1 LRLFLLGN
9 SLIRQNG
16 KVYLCKQLMDVRQQI
31 RNAAPILVMAYSLTT
46 AILSVVIFMGMEH
59 NIELD
64 HFTQDPA
71 SIMNT
76 PFYLGFFSYIGILFW
91 CAAATLC
98 FFTRLLLHEN
108 DPAQK
113 RKRQFL
119 LYSGLVSAL
128 LMFDDLFLMHEVVF
142 PQYFMIPK
150 NVVYLIYINI
160 LVIYVFAFRAEL
172 FDSEYLVLMVAAGL
186 LGISQ
191 FVDSLPMPIPEDSF
205 LEDAVKLFAIVTW
218 FTYYMRY
225 CVLMVKLQ
233 EQGKEE

>member
-1 LRLFLLGN
+1 ML
-9 SLIRQNG
+9 QE
-16 KVYLCKQLMDVRQQI
+16 MDVRLQI
-31 RNAAPILVMAYSLTT
+31 RNAAPILVMAYAFTT
-46 AILSVVIFMGMEH
+46 AILSVVIFLGMEH

-71 SIMNT
+71 SIMDT

-108 DPAQK
+108 DAAQK
-113 RKRQFL
+113 TKRQFL
-119 LYSGLVSAL
+119 LYSGLILSL
-128 LMFDDLFLMHEVVF
+128 LMFDDLFLLHEVVF
-142 PQYFMIPK
+142 PDYFYLPK
-150 NVVYLIYINI
+150 NVVYLIYLNI
-160 LVIYVFAFRAEL
+160 IAVYMIMFRAEL
-172 FDSEYLVLMVAAGL
+172 MQTEYLLLGIGSGL

-205 LEDAVKLFAIVTW
+205 LEDAVKLFGIVTW

-225 CVLMVKLQ
+225 CVQMVKYQ
-233 EQGKEE
+233 EQRRI